1 MDFFSEI
8 NKHVDPNS
16 VGRKKSQKFRIK
28 ICSFKIIYLMTS
40 TFFFTDF
47 LCNHLSLGHCAHEQ
61 NQVYETGDALS
72 LDSPNTDC

>member
-1 MDFFSEI
+1 
-8 NKHVDPNS
+8 
-16 VGRKKSQKFRIK
+16 
-28 ICSFKIIYLMTS
+28 MTS

-47 LCNHLSLGHCAHEQ
+47 QCNHMYLDHCAHEQ